1 MTESIMKAYELAK
14 VKYAEIGVDT
24 EKAVEV
30 LKDIPVSVNC
40 WQGDDVTGFESDGG
54 PDGGIAATGNYP
66 GKARTPEELMA
77 DLSFAMKLIPGTK
90 KVNIHA
96 IYGLPKAGEDR
107 DTMSAGRFDIWTDWA
122 NSEKIGLDFNP
133 TFFSHPKSSD
143 GFTLAHPD
151 AAIREFWIEHGIRS
165 REISEYIGKKTGIR
179 SNNNIW
185 IPDGFK
191 DIPYDRTA
199 PRARLKESLD
209 KIIAK
214 KLDEKYTKDAVESKV
229 FGLGAEAYTV
239 GSHEFYMGYAAA
251 HPELMLTMDA
261 GHYHP
266 TEVISDK
273 ISSVLLFIDEILL
286 HVSRP
291 VRWDSD
297 HVVILDDE
305 LRAIGHEI
313 IRSGKTEKINIALD
327 YFDASIN
334 RVAAWAIGTRN
345 TMKALLMALLE
356 PSETLT
362 KAENELDYTTRLAMT
377 EELKT
382 YPFAAVWDYY
392 CEKSGVPTG
401 LNWLADVRKY
411 EKDVLFKRG

>member
-1 MTESIMKAYELAK
+1 MTRYEEAK
-14 VKYAEIGVDT
+14 KSYAKFGVDT
-24 EKAVEV
+24 DAAIAKLREV
-30 LKDIPVSVNC
+30 PVSLHC
-40 WQGDDVTGFESDGG
+40 WQGDDVGGFDSKDALS
-54 PDGGIAATGNYP
+54 GGILTTGNYP
-66 GKARTPEELMA
+66 GKARTPDELMA

-96 IYGLPKAGEDR
+96 IYALPKAGEDR
-107 DTMSAGRFDIWTDWA
+107 DTMSPERFDAWIDWA
-122 NSEKIGLDFNP
+122 NSEKLGLDFNP

-151 AAIREFWIEHGIRS
+151 AAIRDFWINHGIRS
-165 REISEYIGKKTGIR
+165 REISAYIGKKTGIR

-185 IPDGFK
+185 VPDGFK

-199 PRARLKESLD
+199 PRARLKDSLD
-209 KIIAK
+209 KVIAK
-214 KLDEKYTKDAVESKV
+214 KLDERYTKDAVESKV
-229 FGLGAEAYTV
+229 FGIGAEAYTV

-273 ISSVLLFIDEILL
+273 ISSVLLFTDEILL

-313 IRSGKTEKINIALD
+313 IRSGKTDRINIALD

-345 TMKALLMALLE
+345 TMKALLLALLE
-356 PSETLT
+356 PSDTLT
-362 KAENELDYTTRLAMT
+362 KAENELDYTTRLAVT

-401 LNWLADVRKY
+401 LGWLDSVRKY